1 MKKCPYCAEEIQDE
15 AIKCRHC
22 DSFLN
27 DTQEEP
33 VSEDEF
39 LTNEYYINITPKK
52 KSFIHSFP
60 VKLPHKVF
68 LDEKHFGNLNKGQ
81 IKIPVLNGIYKIKL
95 TYETWR
101 SNTLEVNINDNDVE
115 LEWGSKTIALPFSE
129 GLWIKQIK

>member
-27 DTQEEP
+27 QEEKQ
-33 VSEDEF
+33 VADENSF
-39 LTNEYYINITPKK
+39 TNQYQITIKPKK

-68 LDEKHFGNLNKGQ
+68 LDENHFGNLRNGE

-95 TYETWR
+95 KYETWR
-101 SNTLEVNINDNDVE
+101 SNTLEIEINDNNID
-115 LEWGSKTIALPFSE
+115 LEWGSKTITLPFTE
-129 GLWIKQIK
+129 GLWIKQIQ